1 MFVDEVVVRFEAG
14 KGGDG
19 CVSFRREKYVP
30 LGGPDGGDGGDGGSV
45 ILVAREGVDS
55 LAMLAHR
62 KSWKAEPG
70 ENGTGANCHG
80 ASGKDYTIA
89 VPPGTVIID
98 ADHGH
103 VLKDLAKEGDQ
114 VVVARGGKGGK
125 GNNRFKTATNR
136 APRQSTPGEAGEIR
150 TVRLELKLIA
160 DVGLVGM
167 PNAGKSTLL
176 SRLSRARPEIA
187 SYPFTTKHPNLGLVQ
202 IDADRALVMA
212 DIPGLIEGAH
222 AGAGLGHEFLRHIER
237 TGILVHLVEPEPQD
251 GSDPLANHRT
261 IRGELEQ
268 YSVDLAARQEI
279 TVVTKADLPRAEEVR
294 NQLVQQLGRDVL
306 LISAVTGQGLNQLV
320 AAAALALRPTEENW

>member
-1 MFVDEVVVRFEAG
+1 MFVDEVAVCFEAG

-70 ENGTGANCHG
+70 EHGTGANCHG
-80 ASGKDYTIA
+80 ASGKDFTIA

-98 ADHGH
+98 AEHGH
-103 VLKDLAKEGDQ
+103 VLKDLAQAGDQ

-136 APRQSTPGEAGEIR
+136 APRQSTPGEPGEVR
-150 TVRLELKLIA
+150 NVRLELKLIA

-202 IDADRALVMA
+202 IDANRSFVMA

-237 TGILVHLVEPEPQD
+237 TGILVHLVEPEP
-251 GSDPLANHRT
+251 SDAGDPVANYRT

-268 YSVDLAARQEI
+268 YSAELAARREI

-294 NQLVQQLGRDVL
+294 GRLAELLGREVL

-320 AAAALALRPTEENW
+320 GAVAQALQPPAERW

>member
-30 LGGPDGGDGGDGGSV
+30 LGGPDGGDGGDGGSIV
-45 ILVAREGVDS
+45 LIAREGVDS
-55 LAMLAHR
+55 LAMLAH
-62 KSWKAEPG
+62 KKAWKAEPG
-70 ENGTGANCHG
+70 EHGTGANCHG
-80 ASGKDYTIA
+80 RSAKDLTIA

-98 ADHGH
+98 AEHGH

-114 VVVARGGKGGK
+114 VIAARGGKGGK

-136 APRQSTPGEAGEIR
+136 APRQSTPGELGEIR
-150 TVRLELKLIA
+150 SVRLELKLIA
-160 DVGLVGM
+160 DVGLVGL

-176 SRLSRARPEIA
+176 SRLSRPRPGIA
-187 SYPFTTKHPNLGLVQ
+187 PYPLTTKHPNLGRVQ
-202 IDADRALVMA
+202 IDADRAFIMA

-237 TGILVHLVEPEPQD
+237 TGILVHLVEPEPMD
-251 GSDPLANHRT
+251 ASDPIANYRA

-268 YSVDLAARQEI
+268 YSSELAARQEI
-279 TVVTKADLPRAEEVR
+279 AVITKADLPQAEEVR
-294 NQLVQQLGRDVL
+294 RRLAELLGRDVL

-320 AAAALALRPTEENW
+320 AAISQTLQPAEKW

>member
-62 KSWKAEPG
+62 KAWKAEAG
-70 ENGTGANCHG
+70 EHGTGANCHG
-80 ASGKDYTIA
+80 ASAADVTIA

-98 ADHGH
+98 AEHGH
-103 VLKDLAKEGDQ
+103 VLKDLAKDGDQ

-136 APRQSTPGEAGEIR
+136 APRQSTPGEPGEIR
-150 TVRLELKLIA
+150 NVRLELKLIA

-187 SYPFTTKHPNLGLVQ
+187 AYPFTTKHPNLGQVQ
-202 IDADRALVMA
+202 IDGDRSFVMA

-237 TGILVHLVEPEPQD
+237 TGILVHLVEPEPMD
-251 GSDPLANHRT
+251 ATDPLANYRT

-268 YSVDLAARQEI
+268 YTADLAARQEI
-279 TVVTKADLPRAEEVR
+279 TVVTKADLPQAEEVR
-294 NQLVQQLGRDVL
+294 GRLAEALGRDVL
-306 LISAVTGQGLNQLV
+306 LISAVTGAGLNRLV
-320 AAAALALRPTEENW
+320 AAVAQALRPPAPKW

>member
-45 ILVAREGVDS
+45 VLVAREGVDS
-55 LAMLAHR
+55 LAMLAQR
-62 KSWKAEPG
+62 ESWKAEPG

-80 ASGKDYTIA
+80 GSGKDFTIG

-98 ADHGH
+98 VEHGH
-103 VLKDLAKEGDQ
+103 LLKDLAQEGDQ

-136 APRQSTPGEAGEIR
+136 APQQSTPGEPGEVR

-187 SYPFTTKHPNLGLVQ
+187 AYPFTTKHPNLGRVQ
-202 IDADRALVMA
+202 IDADRAMIMA

-237 TGILVHLVEPEPQD
+237 TGILVHLVEPEPID
-251 GSDPLANHRT
+251 GSDPLANYRT

-268 YSVDLAARQEI
+268 YSADLAAREEI
-279 TVVTKADLPRAEEVR
+279 AVVTKADLPKAEEIR
-294 NQLVQQLGRDVL
+294 RQLAQLLGRDVL

-320 AAAALALRPTEENW
+320 AAIAQALRPADKW